1 MSAIGRVFLVLNLIL
16 AATFLGWAST
26 ALASRADLSNKLS
39 TEKEAHASTKK
50 RLEDENSTLRTELN
64 LEKDA
69 KETARSESAV
79 RLEEL
84 RTKDAELTQEKSA
97 NTDLRSNVAKLS
109 ASMGDYNAT
118 NTRLEKEKSDALQA
132 ASAAAAEK
140 DAAIR
145 EREAALAAQTQ
156 AETERE
162 KAQGLVAT
170 LEKQSQTLKKDNEH
184 LQTKVETLV
193 QGLDP
198 EVASAVPVKDIDG
211 RVLQVDMNTKPG
223 LVALNVGTAQGVTRG
238 MVFELYSGSTY
249 KGRARIE
256 TVDSNYSSALILGTV
271 SGSQIVQGDNAT
283 TKL

>member
-26 ALASRADLSNKLS
+26 ALASRADLSTKLS
-39 TEKEAHASTKK
+39 TEKEAHLATKK

-97 NTDLRSNVAKLS
+97 NTDLRSNLSKLT
-109 ASMGDYNAT
+109 ASMSDYNAT
-118 NTRLEKEKSDALQA
+118 NSRLEKEKSDALQ
-132 ASAAAAEK
+132 SAAAAAAAK
-140 DAAIR
+140 DDAIR
-145 EREAALAAQTQ
+145 EREAALAAQVQ
-156 AETERE
+156 AETERD

-170 LEKQSQTLKKDNEH
+170 LEKQSHTLKKDNEH
-184 LQTKVETLV
+184 LQTKIETLV

-198 EVASAVPVKDIDG
+198 DVASAVAVKDIDG

-223 LVALNVGTAQGVTRG
+223 LVALNVGTTQGVTRG
-238 MVFELYSGSTY
+238 MVFEIFSGSTY
-249 KGRARIE
+249 KGRARVE
-256 TVDSNYSSALILGTV
+256 TVDANYSSALILGTV
-271 SGSQIVQGDNAT
+271 SGNQIAQGDNAT